1 MYLNHIF
8 LVSKLRIFNF
18 ARNFHFNKFE
28 DAENMT
34 ILFQIH
40 GLKYPNKVF
49 LTQLFV
55 CLFVCFAQFFAV
67 WQILE
72 YRFQISQSFYSILS
86 LKIRNRTF
94 LVSNLRIFIFA
105 RNFFKLSTQ
114 NYTNKAFLVPKLKL
128 FMLHDLPFHKF
139 EGTDSNYKDFLKD
152 FSLKLARK

>member
-1 MYLNHIF
+1 MHL
-8 LVSKLRIFNF
+8 
-18 ARNFHFNKFE
+18 HFSKFE

-34 ILFQIH
+34 ILFQTH

-49 LTQLFV
+49 LARSF

-128 FMLHDLPFHKF
+128 FVLRDLPFHKF
-139 EGTDSNYKDFLKD
+139 EGTDSNYKNFFKD
-152 FSLKLARK
+152 FSLKISRK

>member
-1 MYLNHIF
+1 MHLNHIF

-34 ILFQIH
+34 ILFQTH

-49 LTQLFV
+49 LARSF

-128 FMLHDLPFHKF
+128 FVLRDLPFHKF
-139 EGTDSNYKDFLKD
+139 EGTDSNYKNFFKD
-152 FSLKLARK
+152 FSLKISRK